1 METIL
6 EFDVIQSGLIL
17 LLFLAVGDFL
27 STLGKGILPSIL
39 VAGILY
45 TGCCWA
51 GIVPDG
57 LTRLAG
63 LSELAPISMLLLILH
78 MGASMSLKEL
88 WANWRVVALATASF
102 VCQLIMLFVVIG
114 GIFGLNVAVGGMPG
128 GSAVAMIVQERA
140 RELG

>member
-17 LLFLAVGDFL
+17 LLFLAAGDFL

-102 VCQLIMLFVVIG
+102 V
-114 GIFGLNVAVGGMPG
+114 
-128 GSAVAMIVQERA
+128 
-140 RELG
+140 